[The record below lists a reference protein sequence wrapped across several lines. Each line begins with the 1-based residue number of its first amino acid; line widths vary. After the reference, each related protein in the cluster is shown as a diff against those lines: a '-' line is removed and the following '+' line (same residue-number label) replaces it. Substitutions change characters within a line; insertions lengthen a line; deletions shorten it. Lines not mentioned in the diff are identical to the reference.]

1 MRQIFGYLLVLC
13 SIPLLLLI
21 GSEVWKELAKAQQHE
36 QLIEQS
42 IELPEVDSA
51 TLPITLYDAN
61 NQVFSEEYTEWSQ
74 PLTLDEIPELVKQ
87 LFLYSEDENFYDH
100 IGFDVSA
107 IARAFIAN
115 TSDQTVQQGGSTI
128 TQQLVRMRYLST
140 EKTYE
145 RKLLELFYA
154 YELEKNYS
162 KDQILEMYLNEMYF
176 NNQVYGIGAAATYY
190 FDRPLAKLS
199 LAEIAFIATI
209 PNNPTLYNP
218 IKNFDNTKL
227 RQERLIDK
235 LVEHQVISE
244 EEASLHKAEEIHLAV
259 KEKVQQYP
267 SYSTYVLQELKW
279 LIADQTGYSKKI
291 ANTTDKIEKEFLQLE
306 LNKQVQHVMK
316 QGIQVYTALQP
327 EKQQQD
333 EAAINRL
340 LSVDDLQ
347 ASATVIDNKTREIVS
362 IFGGKDYKKYD
373 LHRAFQSPRQPGSS
387 FKPLSVY
394 APYFETTSA
403 TKNTIVNGGA
413 YCVGSFCPEN
423 YGGYTYGNS
432 TIETAF
438 KHSYNTSALRLFNQV
453 GAETAFS
460 YIERFQFQSII
471 DKDRTYA
478 AALGGLTYG
487 VTTLEMA
494 DAYTSFID
502 GDYVPARSIRKV
514 TDLNGNTLY
523 SWTNDRQEMWSSRT
537 VNTMRDL
544 LSAVVK
550 SGTGQGLN
558 SHSGYIGAK
567 TGTTN
572 QYKDFWVAGLTNDY
586 TTAVWIGYD
595 TPTSMERLEKAKI
608 HLSIFNAITD

>member
-21 GSEVWKELAKAQQHE
+21 GSEVWKELEKTQQHE
-36 QLIEQS
+36 QIIKQS
-42 IELPEVDSA
+42 IDLPEVASA
-51 TLPITLYDAN
+51 TLPVTLYDAN
-61 NQVFSEEYTEWSQ
+61 NKIFSEEYTEWSQ
-74 PLTLDEIPELVKQ
+74 PLPMNEIPESVKQ

-115 TSDQTVQQGGSTI
+115 TSDQSIQQGGSTI

-154 YELEKNYS
+154 YELEKRFT
-162 KDQILEMYLNEMYF
+162 KEQILKMYLNEMYF
-176 NNQVYGIGAAATYY
+176 SNQVYGIGAAATYY
-190 FDRPLAKLS
+190 FNRPLAKLS
-199 LAEIAFIATI
+199 LAEIAFIAAI
-209 PNNPTLYNP
+209 PNNPTLYDP
-218 IKNFDNTKL
+218 LRNFENTKS

-235 LVEHQVISE
+235 LVEHQVISQD
-244 EEASLHKAEEIHLAV
+244 EANVHKQEEIHLSV
-259 KEKVQQYP
+259 KSKIQQYP

-279 LIADQTGYSKKI
+279 LIAEQSGLAKKI
-291 ANTTDKIEKEFLQLE
+291 ANTTDKMEKEYLQLKLDKE
-306 LNKQVQHVMK
+306 IERVMR
-316 QGIQVYTALQP
+316 QGIHVYTALQP

-333 EAAINRL
+333 EVAINRIL
-340 LSVDDLQ
+340 KVPNLQ
-347 ASATVIDNKTREIVS
+347 ASATVIDNQTREIIS
-362 IFGGKDYKKYD
+362 IYGGKDYKKYE

-387 FKPLSVY
+387 FKPISVY
-394 APYFETTSA
+394 APYFETTNA
-403 TKNTIVNGGA
+403 TKNTIVNGSA
-413 YCVGSFCPEN
+413 YCVGNFCPEN
-423 YGGYTYGNS
+423 YGGYTYGNT

-438 KHSYNTSALRLFNQV
+438 KHSYNTSALRLFNQI
-453 GAETAFS
+453 GIETAFS
-460 YIERFQFQSII
+460 YIDRFQFKSII

-502 GDYVPARSIRKV
+502 GYYTPARSIRKV
-514 TDLNGNTLY
+514 TDLNGETLY
-523 SWTNDRQEMWSSRT
+523 SWSKDRKEIWSNST
-537 VNTMRDL
+537 VNTMHDL
-544 LSAVVK
+544 LNAVVK
-550 SGTGQGLN
+550 SGTGVGL
-558 SHSGYIGAK
+558 SSRSGYIGAK

-572 QYKDFWVAGLTNDY
+572 QYKDYWVTGLTNDY

-595 TPTSMERLEKAKI
+595 KPSSMERLEKSKI
-608 HLSIFNAITD
+608 HFSIFNAITD

>member
-21 GSEVWKELAKAQQHE
+21 GSEVWKEIAKAQQHE

-42 IELPEVDSA
+42 IELPEVESA
-51 TLPITLYDAN
+51 TLPVTLYDAN
-61 NQVFSEEYTEWSQ
+61 NQVFSEEYTEWSK
-74 PLTLDEIPELVKQ
+74 PLAINDIPELVKQ

-107 IARAFIAN
+107 IARAFLAN
-115 TSDQTVQQGGSTI
+115 TSDQSIQQGGSTI

-145 RKLLELFYA
+145 RKLMELFYA
-154 YELEKNYS
+154 YELEKKYS
-162 KDQILEMYLNEMYF
+162 KEQILEMYLNEMYF
-176 NNQVYGIGAAATYY
+176 SNQVYGIGAAATYY

-199 LAEIAFIATI
+199 LAEIAFIAAI
-209 PNNPTLYNP
+209 PNNPTLYDP
-218 IKNFDNTKL
+218 LKNFDNTKS

-235 LVEHQVISE
+235 LAEHGVISTA
-244 EEASLHKAEEIHLAV
+244 EANVHKSEEIHLAV
-259 KEKVQQYP
+259 KSKIQQYP

-279 LIADQTGYSKKI
+279 LIADQTGYAKKI
-291 ANTTDKIEKEFLQLE
+291 ADTTDKMEKEYLQLE
-306 LNKQVQHVMK
+306 LNKEIERVMR

-327 EKQQQD
+327 EKQKLD

-340 LSVDDLQ
+340 LTVSELQ
-347 ASATVIDNKTREIVS
+347 ASATVIDNETREIIS
-362 IFGGKDYKKYD
+362 IYGGKDYKKYD

-403 TKNTIVNGGA
+403 TKKTIVNGGP
-413 YCVGSFCPEN
+413 YCVGNFCPEN

-438 KHSYNTSALRLFNQV
+438 KHSYNTSALRLFNQIGV
-453 GAETAFS
+453 NTAFS
-460 YIERFQFQSII
+460 YIDRFQFKSII
-471 DKDRTYA
+471 DKDHTYA

-487 VTTLEMA
+487 VTSLEMA

-502 GDYVPARSIRKV
+502 GFYVPAHSIRKV
-514 TDLNGNTLY
+514 TDLNGETLF
-523 SWTNDRQEMWSSRT
+523 SWAKDRQEIWSSST
-537 VNTMRDL
+537 VHTMRDL

-550 SGTGQGLN
+550 SGTGVGLY
-558 SHSGYIGAK
+558 SRSGYIGAK

-572 QYKDFWVAGLTNDY
+572 QYKDYWVSGLTNDY
-586 TTAVWIGYD
+586 TVAVWIGYD

-608 HLSIFNAITD
+608 HLSIFNAITH

>member
-1 MRQIFGYLLVLC
+1 M
-13 SIPLLLLI
+13 
-21 GSEVWKELAKAQQHE
+21 
-36 QLIEQS
+36 
-42 IELPEVDSA
+42 
-51 TLPITLYDAN
+51 
-61 NQVFSEEYTEWSQ
+61 
-74 PLTLDEIPELVKQ
+74 
-87 LFLYSEDENFYDH
+87 
-100 IGFDVSA
+100 GFDVSA

-115 TSDQTVQQGGSTI
+115 TSDQSIQQGGSTI

-145 RKLLELFYA
+145 RKLMELFYA
-154 YELEKNYS
+154 YELEKKYS
-162 KDQILEMYLNEMYF
+162 KEQILEMYLNEMYF
-176 NNQVYGIGAAATYY
+176 SNQVYGIGAASTYY

-199 LAEIAFIATI
+199 LAEIAFIAAI
-209 PNNPTLYNP
+209 PNNPTLYDP
-218 IKNFDNTKL
+218 IKNFDNTKS

-235 LVEHQVISE
+235 LMEHQVISE
-244 EEASLHKAEEIHLAV
+244 EEATLHKAEEIHLDV
-259 KEKVQQYP
+259 KSKIQQYP

-279 LIADQTGYSKKI
+279 LIADQSGYAKKI
-291 ANTTDKIEKEFLQLE
+291 ANTTDIMEKEYLKLE
-306 LNKQVQHVMK
+306 LNKEVARVMR
-316 QGIQVYTALQP
+316 QGIQVYSALVP
-327 EKQQQD
+327 EKQKHD

-340 LSVDDLQ
+340 LTVSDLQ
-347 ASATVIDNKTREIVS
+347 ASAAVIDNTSREIVS

-403 TKNTIVNGGA
+403 TKNTIVNGSA
-413 YCVGSFCPEN
+413 YCVGNFCPEN
-423 YGGYTYGNS
+423 YGGYTYGNT

-438 KHSYNTSALRLFNQV
+438 KHSYNTSALRLFNQIGV
-453 GAETAFS
+453 ETAFS
-460 YIERFQFQSII
+460 YIDRFQFKSIN

-487 VTTLEMA
+487 VTSLEMA

-502 GDYVPARSIRKV
+502 GFYEPARSIRKV
-514 TDLNGNTLY
+514 TDLNGETLY
-523 SWTNDRQEMWSSRT
+523 SWPKERQKIWSSRT
-537 VNTMRDL
+537 VHTMRGL

-550 SGTGQGLN
+550 SGTGVGL
-558 SHSGYIGAK
+558 SSRSGYIGAK

-572 QYKDFWVAGLTNDY
+572 QYKDYWVAGLTNDY

-595 TPTSMERLEKAKI
+595 NPASMERLEKAKI